1 VWAVMASCNQPHA
14 QLTFMPHAELTH
26 PYSLSMDTSP
36 HQLFLVW
43 KHRGMARRIS
53 HLPRHLAVVMQQTV
67 HLDASYQHGFAGA
80 LPALLS
86 AEALTGGGHL
96 QSSGRRPASETQRQA
111 RHQHG
116 VKGCSSGASASRKE
130 FESRLKDF
138 ITADPSKIVHGMA
151 EARLCVDGFS
161 PQKRINDDN
170 IVKLYPFLDV
180 ALQLGDHDADEGLL
194 AHAVHVQA
202 HLARHMVPVLQRH
215 RDGRLEVELHVRE
228 VTASNMEVTMR

>member
-1 VWAVMASCNQPHA
+1 MQASKCRPRRTCSLSSCCMRCVWAVMASCNQPHA

-67 HLDASYQHGFAGA
+67 HLDAAYQHGFAGA

-116 VKGCSSGASASRKE
+116 VKGCSSGTSPQERNSNPA
-130 FESRLKDF
+130 
-138 ITADPSKIVHGMA
+138 SKI
-151 EARLCVDGFS
+151 L
-161 PQKRINDDN
+161 
-170 IVKLYPFLDV
+170 
-180 ALQLGDHDADEGLL
+180 
-194 AHAVHVQA
+194 
-202 HLARHMVPVLQRH
+202 
-215 RDGRLEVELHVRE
+215 
-228 VTASNMEVTMR
+228 